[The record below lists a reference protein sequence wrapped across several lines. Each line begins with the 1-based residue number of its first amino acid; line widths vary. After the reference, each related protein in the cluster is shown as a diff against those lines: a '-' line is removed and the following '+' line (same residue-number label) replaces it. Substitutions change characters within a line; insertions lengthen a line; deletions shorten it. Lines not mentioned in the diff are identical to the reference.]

1 MSDRLSAAIEELE
14 EHLAEQLSD
23 VADTKKMIN
32 SLRKR
37 MGLEPLYGD
46 TSVESTGSIRP
57 DQFYGKP
64 LATAAGEFLER
75 RKARGACSADEILT
89 GLREG
94 GFDFEAIGWKEKDNL
109 RLLSSSLAKNIAK
122 FHRLPNG
129 TFGLLEWY
137 DKEMLKRA
145 TKQER
150 KQNGVVEAVEETEA
164 SAPVEESEKASA

>member
-37 MGLEPLYGD
+37 MGLEPLYTD
-46 TSVESTGSIRP
+46 ISVEATGAIRP

-64 LATAAGEFLER
+64 LANAAGEFLER
-75 RKARGACSADEILT
+75 RKRACGSEEILH
-89 GLREG
+89 GLTEG
-94 GFDFEAIGWKEKDNL
+94 GFDFEAIGYKEKDRL
-109 RLLSSSLAKNIAK
+109 RLLASSLAKNTAK

-137 DKEMLKRA
+137 DQAMLKRA
-145 TKQER
+145 AKQER
-150 KQNGVVEAVEETEA
+150 KQTE
-164 SAPVEESEKASA
+164 SVDVPDSDLPDGEGEKASA